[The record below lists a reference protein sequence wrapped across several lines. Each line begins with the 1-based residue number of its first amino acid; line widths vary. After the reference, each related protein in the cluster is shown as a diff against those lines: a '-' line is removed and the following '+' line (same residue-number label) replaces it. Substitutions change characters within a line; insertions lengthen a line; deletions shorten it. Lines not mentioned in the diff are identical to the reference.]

1 MEKLR
6 WGIIGAGGI
15 ADRRTI
21 PGLMLAKNA
30 ELIAVM
36 DIDPDHTEAL
46 RKKYNAKRAYT
57 KEEDLLNDPEVD
69 AVYIATPIVVH
80 AKQAKMAA
88 DHGKHILIEKP
99 LAMTSTEGEEV
110 LAYCAQKGVQI
121 AAGFMMRFGAHV
133 MNMKKAIAA
142 QKIGTI
148 VSGYSQFTLWLPY
161 EPGNWRQCK
170 AKAGGGCMMD
180 MAVHCIDLMEYI
192 TGMRV
197 TKVGSFNEN
206 VAFHDHPEY
215 DVEDTSTVMM
225 RMENG
230 AQFVVQTNFNIP
242 DEAAKWRLEFFGTK
256 GRLLGD
262 TIIGQND
269 GGVLNAVF
277 IEKNLAYNATQD
289 HNDETGIDLPGEFGN
304 MYTREIE
311 SFSDS
316 ILHNKPLEVPA
327 SDAVHVQHIMELAY
341 RSGET
346 MQMYEV

>member
-36 DIDPDHTEAL
+36 DIDPVHTEEL

-69 AVYIATPIVVH
+69 AVYIATPIVLH

-99 LAMTSTEGEEV
+99 LAMTSEEGEEV
-110 LAYCAQKGVQI
+110 LRYCAEKGVQI

-133 MNMKKAIAA
+133 MNMKKAVAE

-225 RMENG
+225 RLENG
-230 AQFVVQTNFNIP
+230 AQVVVQTNFNIP
-242 DEAAKWRLEFFGTK
+242 DEAAKWRLELFGTK
-256 GRLLGD
+256 GRLMGD

-277 IEKNLAYNATQD
+277 LEKNQAYDATQD
-289 HNDETGIDLPGEFGN
+289 HNDDAGVNLPAEFGN

-346 MQMYEV
+346 MRLYDV

>member
-1 MEKLR
+1 MSKRRPSGDGMVRKREDGR
-6 WGIIGAGGI
+6 WEGRIVVGHKQNGEPIFRYVLA
-15 ADRRTI
+15 RTQKE
-21 PGLMLAKNA
+21 LLAKLHRDMDLYQDA
-30 ELIAVM
+30 QLTEDSRMTLGEYLERWMEEYGAVTLRPNTLRSYEQYIRCYVKPYLGGKIISRITRL
-36 DIDPDHTEAL
+36 DIQKL
-46 RKKYNAKRAYT
+46 YQKLKK
-57 KEEDLLNDPEVD
+57 
-69 AVYIATPIVVH
+69 
-80 AKQAKMAA
+80 
-88 DHGKHILIEKP
+88 
-99 LAMTSTEGEEV
+99 EG
-110 LAYCAQKGVQI
+110 
-121 AAGFMMRFGAHV
+121 
-133 MNMKKAIAA
+133 
-142 QKIGTI
+142 
-148 VSGYSQFTLWLPY
+148 
-161 EPGNWRQCK
+161 
-170 AKAGGGCMMD
+170 
-180 MAVHCIDLMEYI
+180 
-192 TGMRV
+192 RV
-197 TKVGSFNEN
+197 
-206 VAFHDHPEY
+206 HDHPEY

-304 MYTREIE
+304 MYTREID